1 MQILKYIL
9 ILIIL
14 INLNFKPSYSSIENT
29 IIAKVGKNIITL
41 HDLENRINTSLILSN
56 KIINQENINK
66 IKNITLKKLIDLEV
80 KRLELKK
87 YNIPADKRLVENH
100 MQKISQNLNI
110 NHSNLVEFFKINEIN
125 YELFRKEVETELLW
139 NRLMIELYSSKIN
152 ISQEQIDTEVK
163 NIISNKKKNIEFKLA
178 EIEIDFNEDSK
189 LKLINEIKESIKNDG
204 FSNTATKYSIAP
216 SSLTGGE
223 IGWINI
229 NSINNNLLNKIKKLK
244 IGEIS
249 EAIIVAE
256 KIVIL
261 KILDKREI
269 NNNVD
274 INLVKRN
281 ILEKKK
287 NELLNLYSTSHLS
300 KRKNNT
306 LIKIQ

>member
-14 INLNFKPSYSSIENT
+14 FNLNFKPSYSSIENT

-80 KRLELKK
+80 KRLELKN

-152 ISQEQIDTEVK
+152 ISQEQIDAEVK

-178 EIEIDFNEDSK
+178 EIEIDFNEDTK

-256 KIVIL
+256 KIVFL

-274 INLVKRN
+274 INLVKKN
-281 ILEKKK
+281 VLEKKK

>member
-1 MQILKYIL
+1 MQIIKYIF

-14 INLNFKPSYSSIENT
+14 INFNFKSSYSSIENI

-41 HDLENRINTSLILSN
+41 QDLENRINTSLILSN

-66 IKNITLKKLIDLEV
+66 IKNLTLKKLIDLEV

-87 YNIPADKRLVENH
+87 YNISVDNNLIESH

-110 NHSNLVEFFKINEIN
+110 DRSNLIEFFKINKIN
-125 YELFRKEVETELLW
+125 YDLFRKEVETELLW
-139 NRLMIELYSSKIN
+139 NRLMVEIYSSKIN
-152 ISQEQIDTEVK
+152 ISQEQIEAETK
-163 NIISNKKKNIEFKLA
+163 NIINNQKKIIEFKLA
-178 EIEIDFNEDSK
+178 EIEIDFDRNSK

-204 FSNTATKYSIAP
+204 FFNTATKYSISS

-223 IGWINI
+223 IGWVNMD
-229 NSINNNLLNKIKKLK
+229 SINNNLLSKIKNLK

-249 EAIIVAE
+249 EEIIVAD
-256 KIVIL
+256 KIIIL

-269 NNNVD
+269 DNNVD
-274 INLVKRN
+274 INLVKKN
-281 ILEKKK
+281 IMEKKK

-300 KRKNNT
+300 KKKNNT